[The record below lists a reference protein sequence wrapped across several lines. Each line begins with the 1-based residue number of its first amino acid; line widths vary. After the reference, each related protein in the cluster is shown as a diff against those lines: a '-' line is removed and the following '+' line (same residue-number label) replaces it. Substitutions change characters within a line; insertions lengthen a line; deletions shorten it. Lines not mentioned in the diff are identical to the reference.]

1 MCQILSASGATLAF
15 RIGLIF
21 CVFQGGSSKSEA
33 KARKTRGKREKIAKR
48 ELRAKGASQKNPACP
63 RIIAQGLCFALVRN
77 SGFVLASFSP
87 LFVKIYLRKKLL
99 VFGKLIISTTT
110 STAHF
115 ETVVK
120 VKLVGFQ
127 W

>member
-1 MCQILSASGATLAF
+1 MYFKGA
-15 RIGLIF
+15 
-21 CVFQGGSSKSEA
+21 VA
-33 KARKTRGKREKIAKR
+33 KARKTRGKREKPAKR

-110 STAHF
+110 AHF